1 MRCAPSAYMRGSG
14 LRKPSSPE
22 MTMPSKS
29 SARRSRGE
37 RRVPQEFETRPVAM
51 PRSWRAR
58 TPSTIASSRAA
69 PAKRRSMSP
78 SCHARPRAV
87 DSRGSKSTSS
97 MRPHSKSTSSAR
109 ASRSWRKRLA
119 RISGSRP
126 SSAQKVRNEPNRSPV
141 ITPPQ
146 SSRTALR
153 SAATGQRL
161 RARRELD
168 DALPEALEIRVV
180 GGPGDRA
187 LVVALHEDDRLPQR
201 QRAIPADVCHRAPGA
216 LLVAGDELLA
226 QWEALLAGDAGQLE
240 HAPGRIV
247 AVDPQGA
254 QIAEIGQRVADGGH
268 LPVEDG
274 HEPGGRGRGHHRV
287 AQAVVAVHHGGGS
300 GLRQVRAEPLAH
312 RLDRRDVARA
322 VVLPQAEEA
331 AQLALEVARRLA
343 EALQARVAPVDRVDL
358 DEPVDELFPDAP
370 AIVGAVERVGDRARD
385 DVPVDALHDEEG
397 RADD

>member
-1 MRCAPSAYMRGSG
+1 
-14 LRKPSSPE
+14 
-22 MTMPSKS
+22 
-29 SARRSRGE
+29 
-37 RRVPQEFETRPVAM
+37 M

-87 DSRGSKSTSS
+87 ESRGSKSTSS

-109 ASRSWRKRLA
+109 ASRSWRKGLA
-119 RISGSRP
+119 GVSGWGPPR
-126 SSAQKVRNEPNRSPV
+126 AQRAQNEPNRSPF

-168 DALPEALEIRVV
+168 DSLPEPLEIRVV
-180 GGPGDRA
+180 RGPGDRA
-187 LVVALHEDDRLPQR
+187 LVVALHEDDRLPQG
-201 QRAIPADVCHRAPGA
+201 QRAVPADVGHRAPRA

-226 QWEALLAGDAGQLE
+226 QWEALLAGDARQLE
-240 HAPGRIV
+240 HASGRIV

-254 QIAEIGQRVADGGH
+254 QVAEVGQRVADGGH

-287 AQAVVAVHHGGGS
+287 PQTVVAVDDGGGP
-300 GLRQVRAEPLAH
+300 GLRHVRPEPFAH

-322 VVLPQAEEA
+322 IVLPQAQET
-331 AQLALEVARRLA
+331 AQLALEVAGRLA
-343 EALQARVAPVDRVDL
+343 
-358 DEPVDELFPDAP
+358 
-370 AIVGAVERVGDRARD
+370 
-385 DVPVDALHDEEG
+385 
-397 RADD
+397 